1 MKPRDERHRILLP
14 ARLDAGGPIV
24 DVQIRDVSARGM
36 MIKMSVPPRVGTY
49 VEITTGEVSAVGR
62 VRWTGENC
70 FGIQTRDPVP
80 VVRLVFK
87 GAGKLVRRTT
97 EPTETPAAAAAV
109 LVAQQADRSRLLGRA
124 LDFALVGLGVA
135 AVALVIAG
143 FAFGTLAR
151 PFATV
156 SAFLR

>member
-1 MKPRDERHRILLP
+1 MKFRDERHGILVP

-24 DVQIRDVSARGM
+24 DVQIRNVSPRGM
-36 MIKMSVPPRVGTY
+36 MVKTSLPLRIGTY

-62 VRWTGENC
+62 VRWSGENC
-70 FGIQTRDPVP
+70 VGIQTCDRVP

-87 GAGKLVRRTT
+87 GAGKLVRDT
-97 EPTETPAAAAAV
+97 PSSNATPATAV
-109 LVAQQADRSRLLGRA
+109 PVVQQADRSRMLGRA
-124 LDFALVGLGVA
+124 IDFALVGIGVVA
-135 AVALVIAG
+135 IALVIAG

-156 SAFLR
+156 SALLH